1 MVAYNCNPSYLGWQ
15 FKHSLGKK
23 LVRSH
28 LKKKKKKVW
37 HGGVHLQSFVIRAT
51 QELWI
56 AGSQL
61 RPAQAKVR
69 AYQKNNLKHKELE
82 AWLK

>member
-1 MVAYNCNPSYLGWQ
+1 MAVQAQPGQKISEIPSQ
-15 FKHSLGKK
+15 
-23 LVRSH
+23 
-28 LKKKKKKVW
+28 KKKKKKVW